1 MSLEAKT
8 NNTVLTL
15 NYIGEDFWSSPVY
28 RDQFNRLWKDIEL
41 GACDPPVLCS
51 TVNNEYD
58 DEPDEPIRQEFII
71 EQPNPINNAKRFQYQ
86 LLGRMKSDCD
96 YYLGYGN
103 RNPGRLWANNETE
116 HIKTMKSMWLSF
128 SEEEKPE
135 WLTWEQILE
144 YEKEMCVK
152 Q

>member
-41 GACDPPVLCS
+41 GDCDPPVLCS

-103 RNPGRLWANNETE
+103 RNLSRLWANNETE
-116 HIKTMKSMWLSF
+116 HIKTMKSIWLSF